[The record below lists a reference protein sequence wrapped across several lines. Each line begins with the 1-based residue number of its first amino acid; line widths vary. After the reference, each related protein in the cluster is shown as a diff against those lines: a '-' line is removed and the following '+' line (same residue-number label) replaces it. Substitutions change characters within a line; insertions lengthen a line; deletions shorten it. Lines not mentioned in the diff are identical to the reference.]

1 MINMKTKF
9 IKYLSFL
16 LVVGFVFT
24 TSCTEKLEVE
34 NYNTPDSKKALSSP
48 DDVVGLASGAFRVW
62 HNAQHSTSG
71 PSFAMATMADQLTCS
86 WGNFSMKDM
95 SSEPRTAWNNAVEY
109 SYANITSVYWQR
121 LYSAMSQGND
131 ALVILEGGEV
141 DFGDDTEML
150 KAISYFSQ
158 GISMGYAALVF
169 DQGFIVDETTDP
181 TLVPVSVPYSELGA
195 AAVTY
200 LDKAIAICK
209 ASAFNVPSNFIRGV
223 SITNVELGQLA
234 NSFAARI
241 VVYNSRTAAENAAV
255 NWASVL
261 TYAQNGIDFTLA
273 PDMDNDTWFDSYKY
287 YGYYWLRADHRIINM
302 MDNNYP
308 SRWPN
313 DNATWD
319 TSDGSAPAPASS
331 NDSRLA
337 SYFKY
342 ESDNSFKPD
351 RGYYHFSHYSVV
363 KFKPFILDG
372 RTGPSPSY
380 SVYEND
386 LFIAEAQFRTG
397 DKTGAIA
404 TLNASSRVLEGGLA
418 ALPTTATDAE
428 VLAAIFY
435 ERDIELVMTGLG
447 ISFFDMRRRDMLQTG
462 TILHF
467 PIPGSELEALGLPY
481 YTIED
486 AADRSTGGWT
496 GL

>member
-1 MINMKTKF
+1 MKTKF
-9 IKYLSFL
+9 IKYLSYL

-24 TSCTEKLEVE
+24 TSCVEDLEVE
-34 NYNTPDSKKALSSP
+34 NYNTPDSEKALSSA
-48 DDVVGLASGAFRVW
+48 DDIMGLASGAFRVW

-71 PSFAMATMADQLTCS
+71 PSFALATMADQATCS
-86 WGNFSMKDM
+86 WGNFAMKDM
-95 SSEPRTAWNNAVEY
+95 SSEPRAAWNNAVEY

-121 LYSAMSQGND
+121 LYSALSQAND
-131 ALVILEGGEV
+131 ALVILEAGNVEFE
-141 DFGDDTEML
+141 DEEML

-158 GISMGYAALVF
+158 GITMGYAALVF
-169 DQGFIVDETTDP
+169 DKGFVVDETTDP
-181 TLVPVSVPYSELGA
+181 TLVVAVPYSELGA
-195 AAVTY
+195 AAVAY
-200 LDKAIAICK
+200 LDKAIAICN
-209 ASAFNVPSNFIRGV
+209 ASTFTVPSNFIRGV
-223 SITNVELGQLA
+223 SVTNVELGQLA

-241 VVYNSRTAAENAAV
+241 LVYNSRTAAENAAV

-261 TYAQNGIDFTLA
+261 TYAQNGIDVSLA
-273 PDMDNDTWFDSYKY
+273 PDMDNDTWYDSYKY
-287 YGYYWLRADHRIINM
+287 YGYYWLRADHRVINL
-302 MDNNYP
+302 MDNGYP

-319 TSDGSAPAPASS
+319 TSDGLEPAPAGSS
-331 NDSRLA
+331 DSRLA
-337 SYFKY
+337 SDFGYQ
-342 ESDNSFKPD
+342 SDNSFKPD
-351 RGYYHFSHYSVV
+351 RGYYHFSHYSID
-363 KFKPFILDG
+363 KFHSFIVAG
-372 RTGPSPSY
+372 RTGPSTSF

-404 TLNASSRVLEGGLA
+404 TLNGSSRVSEGGLA
-418 ALPTTATDAE
+418 ALATTATDAE

-435 ERDIELVMTGLG
+435 ERDIELIMTGLG
-447 ISFFDMRRRDMLQTG
+447 IPFFDMRRRDMLQTG

-467 PIPGSELEALGLPY
+467 PIPGSELEALNFPY